1 MTVSKPVFGITG
13 ASGSGK
19 SYISGIFRSY
29 GIDVIDADT
38 IGHYVTSPE
47 GAAYGELKQH
57 FGTDIFDSS
66 GNLVR
71 SRLAEIV
78 FSDKKEL
85 CILNEITHKH
95 IKSEICS
102 IIKNSP
108 SPSVGIDG
116 AVIIG
121 SPVEAMCDFIIGVIA
136 PFDVQI
142 DRIMFRD
149 GISAEKAKLRLQSQP
164 SDEFYRSRCRYII
177 ENSGKDVRK
186 EAERIIFENKLLG
199 ETDF

>member
-1 MTVSKPVFGITG
+1 M
-13 ASGSGK
+13 
-19 SYISGIFRSY
+19 
-29 GIDVIDADT
+29 
-38 IGHYVTSPE
+38 
-47 GAAYGELKQH
+47 
-57 FGTDIFDSS
+57 
-66 GNLVR
+66 
-71 SRLAEIV
+71 
-78 FSDKKEL
+78 
-85 CILNEITHKH
+85 
-95 IKSEICS
+95 
-102 IIKNSP
+102 
-108 SPSVGIDG
+108 GIDG

>member
-95 IKSEICS
+95 IKSEIYS

-116 AVIIG
+116 AVIIA

-177 ENSGKDVRK
+177 DNSGGDVRSAVEK
-186 EAERIIFENKLLG
+186 IILENNLLG
-199 ETDF
+199 VKNS